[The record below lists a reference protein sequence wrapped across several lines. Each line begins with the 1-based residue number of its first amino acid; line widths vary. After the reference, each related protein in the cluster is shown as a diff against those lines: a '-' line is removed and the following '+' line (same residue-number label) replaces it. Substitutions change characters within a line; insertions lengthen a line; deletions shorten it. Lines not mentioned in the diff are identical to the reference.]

1 MELSRGMNETI
12 AIEFKNVTMGFR
24 DDVIHKDIS
33 FTIHRGESIAL
44 LGPSGT
50 GKTVLLKLIVGLLQ
64 PTEGNIHIFG
74 NEVSKMSEE
83 MLMRVRMRIGFLFQ
97 GAALFDSLSVFE
109 NVAYPLRQQG
119 ENDEKTIIERVTTV
133 LQQVGLESTFRQF
146 PSELSGGQ
154 KKRIGLA
161 RALAPK
167 PQLLL
172 FDEPTTGLDPTSAR
186 QIEDIIENLNN
197 DPEMTTVTITHDI
210 SSARRIANRW
220 MLFAEKTL
228 QADGVAKALETTNC
242 LIQDFITGTWKRDL

>member
-1 MELSRGMNETI
+1 MNESI
-12 AIEFKNVTMGFR
+12 AIKFENVTMGFR
-24 DDVIHKDIS
+24 DEIIHEGLS
-33 FTIHRGESIAL
+33 FTISRGESIAL

-64 PTEGNIHIFG
+64 PRAGQIHVFG
-74 NEVSKMSEE
+74 NEVSNMSEE
-83 MLMRVRMRIGFLFQ
+83 LLMRVRTQIGFLFQ

-109 NVAYPLRQQG
+109 NIAYPLRQQG
-119 ENDEKTIIERVTTV
+119 ADDEKSIHERVTTV
-133 LQQVGLESTFRQF
+133 LQRVGLESTLQQF

-161 RALAPK
+161 RALAPN

-210 SSARRIANRW
+210 SSARRIAQRW

-228 QADGVAKALETTNC
+228 QADGNAKVLETTNC
-242 LIQDFITGTWKRDL
+242 LIQNFITGTWKRDL

>member
-1 MELSRGMNETI
+1 
-12 AIEFKNVTMGFR
+12 
-24 DDVIHKDIS
+24 
-33 FTIHRGESIAL
+33 
-44 LGPSGT
+44 
-50 GKTVLLKLIVGLLQ
+50 
-64 PTEGNIHIFG
+64 
-74 NEVSKMSEE
+74 
-83 MLMRVRMRIGFLFQ
+83 
-97 GAALFDSLSVFE
+97 
-109 NVAYPLRQQG
+109 
-119 ENDEKTIIERVTTV
+119 VTTV

>member
-1 MELSRGMNETI
+1 MNETI
-12 AIEFKNVTMGFR
+12 AIEFKNVTMGFH
-24 DDVIHKDIS
+24 DDVIHKDLS
-33 FTIHRGESIAL
+33 FTIHRGESTAL

-50 GKTVLLKLIVGLLQ
+50 GKTVLLKLIVGLLH
-64 PTEGNIHIFG
+64 PTEGHIQVFG
-74 NEVSKMSEE
+74 NEVSKMPEE
-83 MLMRVRMRIGFLFQ
+83 MLMKVRTQIGFLFQ

-109 NVAYPLRQQG
+109 NIAYPLRQHG
-119 ENDEKTIIERVTTV
+119 AHDEEEIRERVNIV
-133 LQQVGLESTFRQF
+133 LQQVGLESTLRQF

-154 KKRIGLA
+154 RKRIGLA
-161 RALAPK
+161 RALAPN

-197 DPEMTTVTITHDI
+197 NPEMTTVTITHDI
-210 SSARRIANRW
+210 SSARRIAQRW

-228 QADGVAKALETTNC
+228 QADGNAKELETTNR